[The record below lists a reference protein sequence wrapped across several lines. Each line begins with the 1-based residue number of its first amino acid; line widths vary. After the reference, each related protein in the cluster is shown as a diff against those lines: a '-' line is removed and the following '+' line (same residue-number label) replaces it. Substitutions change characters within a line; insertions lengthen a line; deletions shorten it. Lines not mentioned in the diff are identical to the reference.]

1 MNNVFG
7 KDEVM
12 ILWSRGGSSD
22 CSHPFS
28 YKLGCS
34 RMQFLLA
41 VDFVVF
47 AGQCEEYILR
57 KRKF

>member
-12 ILWSRGGSSD
+12 ILWSRCGSSD

-34 RMQFLLA
+34 RIQFLLA

-47 AGQCEEYILR
+47 ARRCEEYIL
-57 KRKF
+57 

>member
-47 AGQCEEYILR
+47 ARRCKEYIL
-57 KRKF
+57 